1 MGNFEPL
8 WRVKAAQEGRL
19 RTTRPRAKMS
29 PGTMAT
35 REQAAEAWGHI
46 ANALAASGAPGDRTL
61 SQAIK
66 RFVGETPP
74 VAQPQRGAVGLD
86 RHPKQTTS
94 IEQEYQK

>member
-46 ANALAASGAPGDRTL
+46 ANALAASGTPGDRTL

-66 RFVGETPP
+66 RFVSEMPG
-74 VAQPQRGAVGLD
+74 AQSQRGEVGLD